1 MKTTFL
7 LLRIQTSKRIV
18 SIFLLFAVLSMWA
31 AADAYAQNKIKY
43 TYDSA
48 GNRLTRQKEIVIQTR
63 GALSDDEGEPSTYE
77 EKLSETKV
85 TIYPNPTRGILKIDI
100 SGVEKFENA
109 RISLYDLTGKLL
121 QQWAGISQ
129 SNEIDLS
136 ERTPG
141 MYIMQVAY
149 NGKISSWKI
158 IKE

>member
-1 MKTTFL
+1 MKKDK
-7 LLRIQTSKRIV
+7 RISKRV
-18 SIFLLFAVLSMWA
+18 ALIFLLSVVLSMWA
-31 AADAYAQNKIKY
+31 GLDICAQRIKY
-43 TYDSA
+43 TYDNA
-48 GNRLTRQKEIVIQTR
+48 GNRLTRQKEIVVQTR
-63 GALSDDEGEPSTYE
+63 GALSDEEEPSVYE
-77 EKLSETKV
+77 EELSETKV
-85 TIYPNPTRGILKIDI
+85 TIYPNPTRGMLKVDI

-149 NGKISSWKI
+149 NGKINSWKI

>member
-1 MKTTFL
+1 MKKDK
-7 LLRIQTSKRIV
+7 RISKRISKRV
-18 SIFLLFAVLSMWA
+18 ALIFLLSVVLSMWA
-31 AADAYAQNKIKY
+31 GLDICAQRIKY
-43 TYDSA
+43 TYDNA
-48 GNRLTRQKEIVIQTR
+48 GNRLTRQKEIVVQTR
-63 GALSDDEGEPSTYE
+63 GALSDEEELSVYE
-77 EKLSETKV
+77 EELSETKV
-85 TIYPNPTRGILKIDI
+85 TIYPNPTRGMLKVDI

>member
-1 MKTTFL
+1 MKKDK
-7 LLRIQTSKRIV
+7 RISKRISKRV
-18 SIFLLFAVLSMWA
+18 ALIFLLSVVLSMWA
-31 AADAYAQNKIKY
+31 GLDICAQRIKY
-43 TYDSA
+43 TYDNA
-48 GNRLTRQKEIVIQTR
+48 GNRLTRQKEIVVQTR
-63 GALSDDEGEPSTYE
+63 GALSDEEEPSVYE
-77 EKLSETKV
+77 EELSETKV
-85 TIYPNPTRGILKIDI
+85 TIYPNPTRGMLKIDI

>member
-1 MKTTFL
+1 MKKDK
-7 LLRIQTSKRIV
+7 RISKRISKRV
-18 SIFLLFAVLSMWA
+18 ALIFLLSVVLSMWA
-31 AADAYAQNKIKY
+31 GLDICAQRIKY
-43 TYDSA
+43 TYDNA
-48 GNRLTRQKEIVIQTR
+48 GNRLTHQKEIVVQTR
-63 GALSDDEGEPSTYE
+63 GALSDEEEPSVYE
-77 EKLSETKV
+77 EELSETKV
-85 TIYPNPTRGILKIDI
+85 TIYPNPTRGMLKIDI

>member
-1 MKTTFL
+1 MKKDK
-7 LLRIQTSKRIV
+7 RISKRISKRV
-18 SIFLLFAVLSMWA
+18 ALIFLLSVVLSMWA
-31 AADAYAQNKIKY
+31 GLDICAQRIKY
-43 TYDSA
+43 TYDNA
-48 GNRLTRQKEIVIQTR
+48 GNRLTRQKEIVVQTR
-63 GALSDDEGEPSTYE
+63 GALSDEEEPSVYE
-77 EKLSETKV
+77 EELSETKV
-85 TIYPNPTRGILKIDI
+85 TIYPNPTRGMLKVDI

-129 SNEIDLS
+129 SNTIDLS

>member
-1 MKTTFL
+1 MKKDK
-7 LLRIQTSKRIV
+7 RISKRISKRV
-18 SIFLLFAVLSMWA
+18 ALIFLLSVVLSMWA
-31 AADAYAQNKIKY
+31 GLDICAQRIKY
-43 TYDSA
+43 TYDNA
-48 GNRLTRQKEIVIQTR
+48 GNRLIRQKEIVVQTR
-63 GALSDDEGEPSTYE
+63 GALSDEEEPSVYE
-77 EKLSETKV
+77 EELSETKV
-85 TIYPNPTRGILKIDI
+85 TIYPNPTRGMLKVDI

>member
-1 MKTTFL
+1 MKKDK
-7 LLRIQTSKRIV
+7 RISKRISKRV
-18 SIFLLFAVLSMWA
+18 ALIFLLSVVLSMWA
-31 AADAYAQNKIKY
+31 GLDICAQRIKY

-48 GNRLTRQKEIVIQTR
+48 GNRLTRQKEIVVQTR
-63 GALSDDEGEPSTYE
+63 GALSDEEEPSVYE
-77 EKLSETKV
+77 EELSETKV
-85 TIYPNPTRGILKIDI
+85 TIYPNPTRGMLKVDI

-129 SNEIDLS
+129 SNAIDLS

>member
-1 MKTTFL
+1 MKND
-7 LLRIQTSKRIV
+7 KRISKLV
-18 SIFLLFAVLSMWA
+18 ALIFLLSVVLSMWA
-31 AADAYAQNKIKY
+31 GLDICAQRIKY
-43 TYDSA
+43 TYDNA
-48 GNRLTRQKEIVIQTR
+48 GNRLTRQKEIVVQTR
-63 GALSDDEGEPSTYE
+63 GALSDEEEPSVYE
-77 EKLSETKV
+77 EELSETKV
-85 TIYPNPTRGILKIDI
+85 TIYPNPTRGMLKVDI

>member
-18 SIFLLFAVLSMWA
+18 AIFLLFAVLSMWA

-129 SNEIDLS
+129 SNAIDLS

>member
-1 MKTTFL
+1 MKNN
-7 LLRIQTSKRIV
+7 KRIFKRIAT
-18 SIFLLFAVLSMWA
+18 IFLLSGIFSMWVSL
-31 AADAYAQNKIKY
+31 DLCAQQRIKY
-43 TYDSA
+43 IYDSA
-48 GNRLTRQKEIVIQTR
+48 GNRLTRQKEIVVQTR
-63 GALSDDEGEPSTYE
+63 GALSDEEEPSVYE
-77 EKLSETKV
+77 EELSETKV
-85 TIYPNPTRGILKIDI
+85 TIYPNPTRGMLKIDI

>member
-1 MKTTFL
+1 MKKDK
-7 LLRIQTSKRIV
+7 RISKRISKRV
-18 SIFLLFAVLSMWA
+18 ALIFLLSVVLSMWA
-31 AADAYAQNKIKY
+31 GLDICAQRIKY
-43 TYDSA
+43 TYDNA
-48 GNRLTRQKEIVIQTR
+48 GNRLTRQKEIVVQTR
-63 GALSDDEGEPSTYE
+63 GALSDEEEPSVYEGE
-77 EKLSETKV
+77 LSETKV
-85 TIYPNPTRGILKIDI
+85 TIYPNPTRGMLKIDI

>member
-1 MKTTFL
+1 MKKDK
-7 LLRIQTSKRIV
+7 RISKRV
-18 SIFLLFAVLSMWA
+18 ALIFLLSVVLSMWA
-31 AADAYAQNKIKY
+31 GLDICAQRIKY
-43 TYDSA
+43 TYDNA
-48 GNRLTRQKEIVIQTR
+48 GNRLTRQKEIVVQTR
-63 GALSDDEGEPSTYE
+63 GALSDEEEPSVYE
-77 EKLSETKV
+77 EELSETKV
-85 TIYPNPTRGILKIDI
+85 TIYPNPTRGMLKIDI

-129 SNEIDLS
+129 SNAIDLS

>member
-1 MKTTFL
+1 MKKDK
-7 LLRIQTSKRIV
+7 RISKRISKRV
-18 SIFLLFAVLSMWA
+18 ALIFLLSVVLSMWA
-31 AADAYAQNKIKY
+31 GLDICAQRIKY
-43 TYDSA
+43 TYDNA
-48 GNRLTRQKEIVIQTR
+48 GNRLPRQKEIVVQTR
-63 GALSDDEGEPSTYE
+63 GALSDEEEPSVYE
-77 EKLSETKV
+77 EELSETKV
-85 TIYPNPTRGILKIDI
+85 TIYPNPTRGMLKIDI

>member
-1 MKTTFL
+1 MKKDK
-7 LLRIQTSKRIV
+7 RISKRISKRV
-18 SIFLLFAVLSMWA
+18 ALIFLLSVVLSMWA
-31 AADAYAQNKIKY
+31 GLDICAQRIKY
-43 TYDSA
+43 TYDNA
-48 GNRLTRQKEIVIQTR
+48 GNRLTRQKEIVVQTR
-63 GALSDDEGEPSTYE
+63 GALSDEEEPSVYKE
-77 EKLSETKV
+77 ELSETKV
-85 TIYPNPTRGILKIDI
+85 TIYPNPTRGMLKIDI

>member
-1 MKTTFL
+1 MKKDK
-7 LLRIQTSKRIV
+7 RISKRV
-18 SIFLLFAVLSMWA
+18 ALIFLLSVVLSMWA
-31 AADAYAQNKIKY
+31 GLDICAQRIKY
-43 TYDSA
+43 TYDNA
-48 GNRLTRQKEIVIQTR
+48 GNRLTRQKEIVVQTS
-63 GALSDDEGEPSTYE
+63 GALSDEEEPSVYE
-77 EKLSETKV
+77 EELSETKV
-85 TIYPNPTRGILKIDI
+85 TIYPNPTRGMLKVDI

>member
-1 MKTTFL
+1 MKKDK
-7 LLRIQTSKRIV
+7 RISKRV
-18 SIFLLFAVLSMWA
+18 ALIFLLSVVLSMWA
-31 AADAYAQNKIKY
+31 GLDICAQRIKY
-43 TYDSA
+43 TYDNA
-48 GNRLTRQKEIVIQTR
+48 GNRLTRQKEIVVQTR
-63 GALSDDEGEPSTYE
+63 GALSDEEEPSVYE
-77 EKLSETKV
+77 EELSETKV
-85 TIYPNPTRGILKIDI
+85 TICPNPTRGMLKVDI

>member
-1 MKTTFL
+1 MKKDK
-7 LLRIQTSKRIV
+7 RISKRISKRV
-18 SIFLLFAVLSMWA
+18 ALIFLLSVVLSMWA
-31 AADAYAQNKIKY
+31 GLDICAQRIKY
-43 TYDSA
+43 TYDNA
-48 GNRLTRQKEIVIQTR
+48 GNRLTRQKEIVVQTR
-63 GALSDDEGEPSTYE
+63 GALSDEEEPSVYE
-77 EKLSETKV
+77 EELSETKV
-85 TIYPNPTRGILKIDI
+85 TIYPNPTRGMLKVDI

-141 MYIMQVAY
+141 MYIMQIAY

>member
-1 MKTTFL
+1 MKNNKRTF
-7 LLRIQTSKRIV
+7 KRRAT
-18 SIFLLFAVLSMWA
+18 IFLLSGIFSMWVSL
-31 AADAYAQNKIKY
+31 DLCAQQRIKY
-43 TYDSA
+43 IYDSA
-48 GNRLTRQKEIVIQTR
+48 GNRLSRQKEIVVQTR
-63 GALSDDEGEPSTYE
+63 GALSDEEEPSVYE
-77 EKLSETKV
+77 EELSETKV
-85 TIYPNPTRGILKIDI
+85 TIYPNPTRSMLKIDI

-121 QQWAGISQ
+121 QQWAEISQ
-129 SNEIDLS
+129 SNAIDLS